1 MPNLRRALTLSPVY
15 LQWNIFKDS
24 FHKMFSGVNALKA
37 FVRTTSLIF
46 VCSLP
51 LLHSFWGWLHP
62 LAGQQWLCEHT
73 SPLFPLSSVL
83 LSGSHFGSFVALPCF
98 LSIFTVCLS
107 IHFCKV
113 PGEFITRRSISN
125 TVASITVYSWA
136 RTMARAIAKLSVG
149 YRLWKS

>member
-1 MPNLRRALTLSPVY
+1 MSNLRIALTLSPVY

-51 LLHSFWGWLHP
+51 LLPSFWRWLHS
-62 LAGQQWLCEHT
+62 LAVSTVALWTHI
-73 SPLFPLSSVL
+73 
-83 LSGSHFGSFVALPCF
+83 SFIPSQFNSFFRISFWELVALPCF
-98 LSIFTVCLS
+98 LFIFPVCLS

-125 TVASITVYSWA
+125 KVASITVYSWA
-136 RTMARAIAKLSVG
+136 RYCTAFC
-149 YRLWKS
+149 RL